1 MVPVRAR
8 GWVTVFI
15 HTQSHH
21 TPCRAHGAAV
31 TLESRLARPRADNG
45 APRNQPET
53 LPALCGVPL
62 HHDHS
67 TLADSRVLLSS
78 CCSPSALGAAS
89 GAAHATAHGELKF
102 CHFHPQDG
110 LLRVLAAV
118 LAAEG
123 YDRSVPLDGRSARGR
138 LIPRAAAPQQPLE
151 RGQIRGRSPA
161 WAAAAHTDASHKKPL
176 SRSHSRT
183 CTWPPYAAARHAS
196 AGAWSVY
203 ALRGGGTSGR
213 SARHTSS

>member
-151 RGQIRGRSPA
+151 RGQISRMGCGCAHRRVPQEA
-161 WAAAAHTDASHKKPL
+161 LVAQPLEDVHVAAVRRCSA
-176 SRSHSRT
+176 RVGWCMVCVR
-183 CTWPPYAAARHAS
+183 AARRRD
-196 AGAWSVY
+196 
-203 ALRGGGTSGR
+203 LR
-213 SARHTSS
+213 